1 MANEKPIFIMAQHE
15 WNKIEAG
22 VQNAV
27 VQVCTQ
33 SREFNW
39 REPYAPGAQL
49 ETRAS
54 GFFIDDEG
62 HLLTVVHAVE
72 NARLVWIQM
81 PCFGAKLLFAD
92 VVGICPD
99 RDVALLKL
107 RKESIAFIQQHLGAI
122 PHLMLGNSDAVN
134 HTDKI
139 LVLGYP
145 FGQMNIKS
153 STGVISGRESSMGK
167 TFFQITAPI
176 NPGNSGGPLF
186 NTQGAVV
193 GMTIANIAAAQNVG
207 YAVPINEISMVMDL
221 LHKQQI
227 VHTGT
232 LGLRFNACDDAQALF
247 LGNPTPA
254 GLYINTVFENSVSH
268 KAGVQSGDMLYMIN
282 GFRIDGHG
290 STIVP
295 WTADRVAVH
304 DLVARLTEGQR
315 VPLTLFRN
323 GKKMEIEIVFTLKP
337 AHAVHWRYPS
347 YESIDYETI
356 GGMVIMQLADNHI
369 REFFSES
376 PELCEYLKAE
386 NKATPKL
393 IISHVIPGS
402 YAYQNGS
409 IRRGQV
415 ISHINGQPV
424 QELVQLR
431 KSAVQSLKD
440 GFFTIKTTDNMFVV
454 LSFDYL
460 LSDEQRLA
468 RDFNYRVSPFIQ
480 SLLEAIEQYQSPKN
494 KNV

>member
-1 MANEKPIFIMAQHE
+1 MAKLKPIFVMAQHE

-27 VQVCTQ
+27 VQVCTE

-39 REPYAPGAQL
+39 REPYAPGPQS
-49 ETRAS
+49 ESRAS

-62 HLLTVVHAVE
+62 HLLTVTHGVE

-107 RKESIAFIQQHLGAI
+107 RKDSIAFIRQQLGAI
-122 PHLMLGNSDAVN
+122 PHLMLGSSDEVS

-145 FGQMNIKS
+145 LGQAHIKS
-153 STGVISGRESSMGK
+153 STGVISGRESGMGK
-167 TFFQITAPI
+167 TFFQITAPV
-176 NPGNSGGPLF
+176 NPGNSGGPIF
-186 NTQGAVV
+186 NTSGQVIGMAVAMV
-193 GMTIANIAAAQNVG
+193 AMAQNVG
-207 YAVPINEISMVMDL
+207 FAVPINEIAMVLDI
-221 LHKQQI
+221 LHKKKI
-227 VHTGT
+227 VYAGS
-232 LGLRFNACDDAQALF
+232 LGLRFNASDNAQALF
-247 LGNPTPA
+247 LGNPVPG
-254 GLYINTVFENSVSH
+254 GLYINTVFENSICA
-268 KAGVQSGDMLYMIN
+268 KAGILAGDMLYMFN
-282 GFRIDGHG
+282 GYRIDGHG
-290 STIVP
+290 STMAP
-295 WTADRVAVH
+295 WTTDRVSIH
-304 DLVARLTEGQR
+304 DLVARLTQDQR
-315 VPLTLFRN
+315 VPMVLFRK
-323 GKKMEIEIVFTLKP
+323 GVQIEIEIVFSFEP
-337 AHAVHWRYPS
+337 SYAVYGRYPA

-369 REFFSES
+369 REFFNEA
-376 PELCEYLKAE
+376 PELCEYLKIE
-386 NKATPKL
+386 SKIEPKL

-409 IRRGQV
+409 IHRGQV
-415 ISHINGQPV
+415 ISHINDQPV
-424 QELVQLR
+424 HDLPQLR
-431 KSAVQSLKD
+431 KSAIQSLKN

-468 RDFNYRVSPFIQ
+468 RDFNYTMSPFIQ
-480 SLLEAIEQYQSPKN
+480 SLLEAIEGLQAKM
-494 KNV
+494 K

>member
-27 VQVCTQ
+27 VQVCTE

-39 REPYAPGAQL
+39 REPYSQGLQS

-62 HLLTVVHAVE
+62 HLLTVTHGVE
-72 NARLVWIQM
+72 NARVVWIQM
-81 PCFGAKLLFAD
+81 PCLGAKILHAD

-107 RKESIAFIQQHLGAI
+107 RKDAVDFIRKNLGSI
-122 PHLMLGNSDAVN
+122 PHLMLGDSDVVN
-134 HTDKI
+134 HTDTV

-145 FGQMNIKS
+145 LGQNNIKS
-153 STGVISGRESSMGK
+153 STGVISGRESGMGK
-167 TFFQITAPI
+167 TFFQITAPV

-186 NTQGAVV
+186 NTHGQVI
-193 GMTIANIAAAQNVG
+193 GMTIATIAMAQNIG
-207 YAVPINEISMVMDL
+207 YAVPINEIAMVLDL
-221 LHKQQI
+221 LYKQKI
-227 VHTGT
+227 VYTGSI
-232 LGLRFNACDDAQALF
+232 GLRFNASDDAQALF
-247 LGNPTPA
+247 LGNPVPG
-254 GLYINTVFENSVSH
+254 GLYINTVFENSACE
-268 KAGVQSGDMLYMIN
+268 KAGIQAGDMLYMLN

-290 STIVP
+290 SAIAP
-295 WTADRVAVH
+295 WTTDRVSIH
-304 DLVARLTEGQR
+304 DLVARLSDGQC
-315 VPLTLFRN
+315 VPLVLFRQ
-323 GKKMEIEIVFTLKP
+323 GKKMEIEIEFSLEP
-337 AHAVHWRYPS
+337 AYAVHWRYPS
-347 YESIDYETI
+347 YETIDYETI

-369 REFFSES
+369 REFFNES
-376 PELCEYLKAE
+376 PELCEYLKVE
-386 NKATPKL
+386 NKIEPKL

-409 IRRGQV
+409 IHRGQV
-415 ISHINGQPV
+415 ITHINGQPV
-424 QELVQLR
+424 QELSQLR
-431 KSAVQSLKD
+431 KSAIQSLKD

-468 RDFNYRVSPFIQ
+468 RDFNYSMSPFIQ
-480 SLLEAIEQYQSPKN
+480 SLLEAIDQYKPKT
-494 KNV
+494 K

>member
-27 VQVCTQ
+27 VQVCTE

-39 REPYAPGAQL
+39 REPYSQGLQS

-62 HLLTVVHAVE
+62 HLLTVTHGVE
-72 NARLVWIQM
+72 NARIVWIQM
-81 PCFGAKLLFAD
+81 PCLGARILHAD

-107 RKESIAFIQQHLGAI
+107 RKDAVAFIRQNLGAI
-122 PHLMLGNSDAVN
+122 PHLMLGNSDVVN
-134 HTDKI
+134 HTDTV

-145 FGQMNIKS
+145 LGQNNIKS
-153 STGVISGRESSMGK
+153 STGVISGRESGMGK
-167 TFFQITAPI
+167 TFFQITAPV

-186 NTQGAVV
+186 NTHGQVI
-193 GMTIANIAAAQNVG
+193 GMTIATIAMAQNIG
-207 YAVPINEISMVMDL
+207 YAVPINEISMVLDL
-221 LHKQQI
+221 LYKQKI
-227 VHTGT
+227 VYTGS
-232 LGLRFNACDDAQALF
+232 LGLRFNASDDAQALF
-247 LGNPTPA
+247 LGNPVPG
-254 GLYINTVFENSVSH
+254 GLYINTVFENSACK
-268 KAGVQSGDMLYMIN
+268 KASVQAGDMLYMLN

-290 STIVP
+290 SAIAP
-295 WTADRVAVH
+295 WTTDRVSIH
-304 DLVARLTEGQR
+304 DLVARLSHGQH
-315 VPLTLFRN
+315 VPLVLFRQ
-323 GKKMEIEIVFTLKP
+323 GKKMEIEIEFSLEP
-337 AHAVHWRYPS
+337 SYAVHWRYPT
-347 YESIDYETI
+347 YETIDYETI

-369 REFFSES
+369 KEFFNES
-376 PELCEYLKAE
+376 PELCEYLKVE
-386 NKATPKL
+386 NKIEPKL

-409 IRRGQV
+409 IHRGQV
-415 ISHINGQPV
+415 ITHINGQPV
-424 QELVQLR
+424 QELNQLR
-431 KSAVQSLKD
+431 KSAIQSLKD

-468 RDFNYRVSPFIQ
+468 RDFNYTMSPFIQ
-480 SLLEAIEQYQSPKN
+480 SLLEAIDQYKSKT
-494 KNV
+494 K